1 MTWLLRKNN
10 SVFSSS
16 PKSHRRSPEVR
27 DCREVH
33 ADGDLEEEE
42 GEEGDDGVDVGGARP
57 GCEAA
62 DRHCGGDHQQ
72 AVLEMVVIAMVMKIK
87 TTMTMKMTVCGG
99 NTYGGFTYR

>member
-1 MTWLLRKNN
+1 MYQ
-10 SVFSSS
+10 
-16 PKSHRRSPEVR
+16 RSPQVG

-62 DRHCGGDHQQ
+62 DRHRGGDHQQ
-72 AVLEMVVIAMVMKIK
+72 AVLEMVVICNADEDQDDDDDDDD
-87 TTMTMKMTVCGG
+87 G
-99 NTYGGFTYR
+99 NL